1 MFKVTNSSSLKWMQW
16 SKCAP
21 LYFSCSADF
30 IAIATAMF
38 DRLD

>member
-1 MFKVTNSSSLKWMQW
+1 MQW
-16 SKCAP
+16 SKRPPPFTFLAV
-21 LYFSCSADF
+21 LIF

>member
-1 MFKVTNSSSLKWMQW
+1 MQW
-16 SKCAP
+16 SKRP
-21 LYFSCSADF
+21 PPYFFCSADF